1 MSVKV
6 NMGGLKQIIKN
17 AEKIDGKHRVT
28 MDKVINDGFV
38 SSCSKYNSF
47 DELLTASPFDAN
59 SPEEF
64 KAIPDKEWDTYI
76 SENTSFSTWEEMQI
90 KAMELY
96 VHNQLTKGL

>member
-6 NMGGLKQIIKN
+6 NMGGLKKLVKN
-17 AEKIDGKHRVT
+17 AEEINGKHRVT

-38 SSCSKYNSF
+38 SSCTKYNSF
-47 DELLTASPFDAN
+47 DELLAASPFDVN

-64 KAIPDKEWDTYI
+64 KAIPNKEWDIYI
-76 SENTSFSTWEEMQI
+76 SENTSFKTWEEMQI

-96 VHNQLTKGL
+96 LQSQIIKGL